1 MTVKKT
7 FITFIAFLTI
17 INCVVNLNA
26 KEQQAGVNLSSISGS
41 GLSYHTQ
48 LNKNIEISATGFI
61 YYTGDGVSRDLDK
74 VYLFGTEVQ
83 YNLSDDSDNRL
94 YLFLGGSFW
103 YLEKEMPRSIKI
115 NDKLIN
121 YTVLDINRIWNVG
134 LGLGY
139 EIPIM
144 DIAKFDLGIGLQ
156 YQTSGI
162 SGASRYI
169 DRSPNGTSF
178 FGVGGTLGLRVI
190 L

>member
-7 FITFIAFLTI
+7 FIMFIVFLAI
-17 INCVVNLNA
+17 ISSNLNLIA
-26 KEQQAGVNLSSISGS
+26 KEQQVGVNFSSISGS

-48 LNKNIEISATGFI
+48 INKDIEITATGFL
-61 YYTGDGVSRDLDK
+61 YYTGDGVSKDIDK
-74 VYLFGTEVQ
+74 AYLFGSELQ
-83 YNLSDDSDNRL
+83 YNLSESKDNRL
-94 YLFLGGSFW
+94 FLFLGSSFW

-121 YTVLDINRIWNVG
+121 YTVLDINRIWNLG
-134 LGLGY
+134 LGIGY

-144 DIAKFDLGIGLQ
+144 DIAKFNLGIGLQ
-156 YQTSGI
+156 YQTSSNG
-162 SGASRYI
+162 GASRYI

-178 FGVGGTLGLRVI
+178 LGIGGTLGLRVV

>member
-1 MTVKKT
+1 MTVKKMFT
-7 FITFIAFLTI
+7 TFIAFLI
-17 INCVVNLNA
+17 IISSGVKLCA
-26 KEQQAGVNLSSISGS
+26 KEQQVGINFSSISGS

-48 LNKNIEISATGFI
+48 LNKNIEFTATGFL
-61 YYTGDGVSRDLDK
+61 YYTGDGVSKDIDK
-74 VYLFGTEVQ
+74 VYLFGSEFQ
-83 YNLSDDSDNRL
+83 YNLSDNKDNRL
-94 YLFLGGSFW
+94 FLSLGSSFW

-121 YTVLDINRIWNVG
+121 YTLLDINRIWNFG

-139 EIPIM
+139 EVPIM
-144 DIAKFDLGIGLQ
+144 DIAKFDLGVGLQ

-162 SGASRYI
+162 GGASRYI

-178 FGVGGTLGLRVI
+178 FGIGGTLGLRVV